1 MLNSAVVSAWLWIHV
16 GILLIA
22 IAYATVGRA
31 LLPMRTERARAALAA
46 RPLRVFGIGL
56 GVTVPWAGIAIALMV
71 AGQGGPVGLLGV
83 VIGLAWLLAALAGLA
98 TLATHVGSA
107 GTSGDAPWWATTRG
121 AACVALTWMLPVVGW
136 FILLPA
142 TLALSLGCLL
152 VGRRT
157 DG

>member
-1 MLNSAVVSAWLWIHV
+1 
-16 GILLIA
+16 
-22 IAYATVGRA
+22 
-31 LLPMRTERARAALAA
+31 
-46 RPLRVFGIGL
+46 
-56 GVTVPWAGIAIALMV
+56 MV

-83 VIGLAWLLAALAGLA
+83 VIGLAWLLAALAGMAAL
-98 TLATHVGSA
+98 TTHVGSA
-107 GTSGDAPWWATTRG
+107 GTSGDASWSVTARG